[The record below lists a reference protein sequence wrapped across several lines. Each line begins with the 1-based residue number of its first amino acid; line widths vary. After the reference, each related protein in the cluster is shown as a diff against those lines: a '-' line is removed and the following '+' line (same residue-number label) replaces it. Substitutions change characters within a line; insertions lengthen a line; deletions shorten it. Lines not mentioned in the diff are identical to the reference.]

1 MSDIAVVGAG
11 KAAASL
17 ANGLVTK
24 NENVACIIS
33 KSLRSARDL
42 ANRLGIRNYSDSLAD
57 IPKWI
62 RIVFIAVPDR
72 AISRIAEELSM
83 YDLDF
88 PNTLFCHLSGAQ
100 NISLLEPLREKGAH
114 TASLHI
120 MQSFPSKNFV
130 ELRGAFAAVESSTP
144 EAEKTFFELAEKLEM
159 RPFVIGSEDKIFY
172 HIAGVFA
179 SNFLIANLYHA
190 QQAFNKS
197 RIEGVDFFS
206 LIKPIVKSTLANADK
221 DGVIRA
227 LSGPVERNDLEV
239 VKNHLSVLKKASREN
254 GEEGGMDNIYL
265 NYICQS
271 LSLLEITKIK
281 NPSDTESYKKLRELL
296 ICELKEAVE
305 REARCPKPKV
315 HNNTKKP

>member
-11 KAAASL
+11 KAASSL
-17 ANGLVTK
+17 VNGLVSK

-33 KSLRSARDL
+33 RSLRSARDL
-42 ANRLGIRNYSDSLAD
+42 AHKAGIRNYSDSLAD
-57 IPKWI
+57 IPKWVH
-62 RIVFIAVPDR
+62 IVFIAVPDR
-72 AISRIAEELSM
+72 SISRIAEELSM

-88 PNTLFCHLSGAQ
+88 KNTLFCHLSGAQ
-100 NISLLEPLREKGAH
+100 NISLLSPLKEKGAL
-114 TASLHI
+114 TGSLHI

-130 ELRGAFAAVESSTP
+130 ELRGSFAAVESSSP
-144 EAEKTFFELAEKLEM
+144 EAEKTLFEIAEKLEM

-206 LIKPIVKSTLANADK
+206 VIKPIVKSTLENADK

-227 LSGPVERNDLEV
+227 LSGPIERNDLEV
-239 VKNHLSVLKKASREN
+239 VKNHLAALKKASMEN

-281 NPSDTESYKKLRELL
+281 NPTDMEKYNKLRELL
-296 ICELKEAVE
+296 LCELKEAV
-305 REARCPKPKV
+305 RKV
-315 HNNTKKP
+315 

>member
-1 MSDIAVVGAG
+1 MSDIAIIGAG
-11 KAAASL
+11 KAASSL
-17 ANGLVTK
+17 ANALIQK
-24 NENVACIIS
+24 NENIACIVS
-33 KSLRSARDL
+33 RSRKSAREL
-42 ANRLGIRNYSDSLAD
+42 SNRFGIRHYSDSLAE
-57 IPKWI
+57 IPKWAHLI
-62 RIVFIAVPDR
+62 FIAVPDR
-72 AISRIAEELSM
+72 SISRIAEELAM

-88 PNTLFCHLSGAQ
+88 EDTLFCHLSGAQ
-100 NISLLEPLREKGAH
+100 NISLLEPLKKKGAQ

-130 ELRGAFAAVESSTP
+130 ELRGAFAAVESDSP
-144 EAEKTFFELAEKLEM
+144 EAQKKLFKIAEKLEM
-159 RPFVIGSEDKIFY
+159 RPFLIGSEDKIFY

-206 LIKPIVKSTLANADK
+206 VIKPIVKSTLENADR

-227 LSGPVERNDLEV
+227 LSGPVERNDVEII
-239 VKNHLSVLKKASREN
+239 KNHLAVLKKASEEN
-254 GEEGGMDNIYL
+254 GDMGNIYL

-281 NPSDTESYKKLRELL
+281 SPSDHVNYNKLRDLL
-296 ICELKEAVE
+296 ICELKEAVG
-305 REARCPKPKV
+305 KV
-315 HNNTKKP
+315 